1 MKWVVGAFSV
11 GAISLVLSGCI
22 TPSRLRQVTAEP
34 VHLVGV
40 VVTGPDS
47 LASPDRRGLTD
58 VEITLDGEEI
68 TPFVSYRVPAN
79 DVPYH
84 IDLASLKD
92 RVRER
97 YLQALRDELGERL
110 APPGDTA
117 ALPGIHL
124 VRDKES
130 FESFVAAQP
139 DGTYLYAQLEI
150 EPDLSYPRVSDDFE
164 TDNGSLIELKA
175 SENIPRVIQIDLSSR
190 LDLRTPE
197 RPSRNLIQYN
207 FNLNYARTGTPE
219 YPTEVLRRP
228 AVALASNSPLLV
240 AIHIRGGE
248 YRVSTQQET
257 VAEDLATAAARL
269 GERAARPFNDTRTPE
284 E

>member
-11 GAISLVLSGCI
+11 VAISLVLSGCI

-40 VVTGPDS
+40 AVAGPDA
-47 LASPDRRGLTD
+47 LASPDRRRLTD
-58 VEITLDGEEI
+58 VEITLDGKEI
-68 TPFVSYRVPAN
+68 TPFVSYRAPG
-79 DVPYH
+79 DEVPYH
-84 IDLASLKD
+84 IDLAILKPQI
-92 RVRER
+92 RER
-97 YLQALRDELGERL
+97 YLRALRDELGERL
-110 APPGDTA
+110 ATPQETA
-117 ALPGIHL
+117 SLPGIDS
-124 VRDKES
+124 VTDRGS
-130 FESFVAAQP
+130 FESFVAAQSV
-139 DGTYLYAQLEI
+139 GTYLYAQLEI
-150 EPDLSYPRVSDDFE
+150 EPDLSYPRVSGDFE
-164 TDNGSLIELKA
+164 TENGSVIEIKA
-175 SENIPRVIQIDLSSR
+175 SENIPTVIQIDLSSR

-240 AIHIRGGE
+240 AFDVRGGG
-248 YRVSTQQET
+248 YRVSAQQET

-269 GERAARPFNDTRTPE
+269 GERAARPFANALPPE
-284 E
+284 